1 MVVLAQTGC
10 FPESSPISAC
20 ETESTMSRKHDANR
34 WADIADSDD
43 ESTDI
48 SMQEQCTLPRTQS
61 DAASTQ
67 SFERCSLGMNIEAPE
82 FVPTLSHCCPLSGVI
97 DVIPENETGLLNEA
111 GPAFYDTGFSVL
123 ASSSG
128 CSSNGKSSKRSK
140 GRKQRPAP
148 LEVSRHQQHV
158 DLELP
163 PATEEEWQRRLE
175 SRSRSIMV
183 GKTSAEYISFME
195 SKTIRQSESEDN
207 FVEPLTPDPT
217 DRSISKRRWKYEI
230 QVWREM
236 LKVAVAAKA
245 SGSDSMASTEE
256 WQSQAT
262 NTTEADDFEVI
273 DGDDV
278 PRVC

>member
-1 MVVLAQTGC
+1 M
-10 FPESSPISAC
+10 SS
-20 ETESTMSRKHDANR
+20 R

-43 ESTDI
+43 ESIDLST
-48 SMQEQCTLPRTQS
+48 QEQCTLPRTYS
-61 DAASTQ
+61 DAASIR

-97 DVIPENETGLLNEA
+97 DVIPENETGLLHEA
-111 GPAFYDTGFSVL
+111 VPVFYDTGFPVL

-128 CSSNGKSSKRSK
+128 CSVNLLEQGRAPVHSSASNKSSKRSK

-148 LEVSRHQQHV
+148 VEVSRHQHYV
-158 DLELP
+158 DAELP

-175 SRSRSIMV
+175 SRSRSIMI

-195 SKTIRQSESEDN
+195 SKALRQSESEDN

-236 LKVAVAAKA
+236 LKVAIAAKA

-262 NTTEADDFEVI
+262 NTTEADEFENI

-278 PRVC
+278 PRGC